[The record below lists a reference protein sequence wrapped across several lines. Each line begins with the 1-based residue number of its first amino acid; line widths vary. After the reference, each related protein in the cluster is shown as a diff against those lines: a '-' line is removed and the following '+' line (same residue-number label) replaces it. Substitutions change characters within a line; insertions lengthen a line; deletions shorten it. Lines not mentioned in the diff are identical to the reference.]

1 MKERIEIHNT
11 REELKKYLDDSRLND
26 SRKYIINQ
34 ETPQFAIGQ
43 KSPNKNS
50 KLTKV
55 EEFVAEISPQKC
67 KIFQNEIHQKIS
79 SKIKKADITIID
91 VKPPAQ

>member
-34 ETPQFAIGQ
+34 ETP
-43 KSPNKNS
+43 
-50 KLTKV
+50 
-55 EEFVAEISPQKC
+55 
-67 KIFQNEIHQKIS
+67 
-79 SKIKKADITIID
+79 
-91 VKPPAQ
+91 